1 MVLNYVWLC
10 VFACGK
16 SMGMQVSLWPKASDP
31 PELDLQDLL

>member
-16 SMGMQVSLWPKASDP
+16 SMCVQVSLRPKASDP